1 MKKFVGG
8 IIVAAAMMA
17 LSMGG
22 ASAAPFGGSQTQGA
36 PGVESMVVHVSDYCR
51 ELRMACEHKD
61 ELGER
66 GQGNCR
72 RYREECGGRSH
83 CERLR
88 HACLHKHETGREG
101 EGLCR
106 RYRQECRGSW

>member
-1 MKKFVGG
+1 MKKIVGG
-8 IIVAAAMMA
+8 MIAAMAMMA
-17 LSMGG
+17 LSLSGV
-22 ASAAPFGGSQTQGA
+22 SAAPFGGGQTQGVTS
-36 PGVESMVVHVSDYCR
+36 VESMVVQVNDGRCR
-51 ELRMACEHKD
+51 ELRLACENKD
-61 ELGER
+61 RLGER
-66 GQGNCR
+66 GEGNCR

-106 RYRQECRGSW
+106 RYRQECR